1 MVASSRRVG
10 VSNARNTM
18 LPHRWHLSAVG
29 TSPSKN
35 CSAPHVTHTIV
46 VTDSITGLAIC
57 RRSASPDASWSWRR
71 SAPAPPA
78 AAPRAGLWVSAAR
91 CGVEEPTVVR
101 VSGAVELP
109 VVAQALAGAHDAVVA
124 LGLVLRG
131 GTPHFEYV
139 CDAVTY
145 GLTRVSLD
153 SHTPVGNGVLTCDT
167 KSQAV
172 ERAGGPGAAEDKGA
186 EACLAAL
193 RTALVLRDLRAAS

>member
-1 MVASSRRVG
+1 MSGAGAPGDREVDARG
-10 VSNARNTM
+10 VSLAIVAT
-18 LPHRWHLSAVG
+18 RWHEDIAGALLASALR
-29 TSPSKN
+29 T
-35 CSAPHVTHTIV
+35 
-46 VTDSITGLAIC
+46 
-57 RRSASPDASWSWRR
+57 
-71 SAPAPPA
+71 
-78 AAPRAGLWVSAAR
+78 AAR

-131 GTPHFEYV
+131 GTPHFDYV

-167 KSQAV
+167 EGQA
-172 ERAGGPGAAEDKGA
+172 RDRSGLPGAHEDKGR
-186 EACLAAL
+186 EAVLAAL
-193 RTALVLRDLRAAS
+193 DTAVTLKRLRTGTYTDV